1 MLPFAQVWMV
11 DFEFKADPGERPY
24 PICLVARELY
34 SGKVIRRWRDEFGPA
49 PPYPIGEDSLFVAY
63 YASAELG
70 CHRVLGWPMP
80 ANILDLFVEFRHRT
94 NGHATPAG
102 RGLLGASVYFG
113 LDHIGAVE
121 KKEMRELAM
130 RGGPW
135 TAEER
140 AALLDYCQ
148 SDVDALARLLP
159 AMAPQIDLKRALLR
173 GAYMK
178 AVAAMEHA
186 GVPIDTAALDV
197 LRQNWTA
204 IQDRLIADIDSDYHV
219 FEGRTFKHDRFE
231 KFLIRSNIP
240 WPRLESGQLDLCDDT
255 FRQMAKGYPVISPL
269 RELRHALSE
278 MRLSNLQVGADRR
291 NRAMLSPFSS
301 RTGRNQ
307 PSNTKFIFGPSVWL
321 CGLIAPPPGY
331 GLAYVDWSQQEF
343 GIAAALSG
351 DLAMQAAYQSGD
363 PYLAFAKQAG
373 LVPMDATKESHGPQ
387 RELCKQCV
395 LGTQYGMEQYTLA
408 RRIGSPPIVAR
419 ELLRAHHETY
429 PIFWRWSDAALDCAT
444 LRNSLSTVFGWRINV
459 GADFNPRSLRNF
471 PMQANG
477 SELLRLACCLGT
489 ERGIQ
494 ICAPVHDAVL
504 IAAPL
509 ERLDADIGAMQEA
522 MAKASRHV
530 LDGFELRSDA
540 KIIRYPDHYMDER
553 RRHHAGPRM
562 GAHKR
567 WRLQ

>member
-204 IQDRLIADIDSDYHV
+204 I
-219 FEGRTFKHDRFE
+219 
-231 KFLIRSNIP
+231 
-240 WPRLESGQLDLCDDT
+240 
-255 FRQMAKGYPVISPL
+255 
-269 RELRHALSE
+269 
-278 MRLSNLQVGADRR
+278 
-291 NRAMLSPFSS
+291 
-301 RTGRNQ
+301 
-307 PSNTKFIFGPSVWL
+307 
-321 CGLIAPPPGY
+321 
-331 GLAYVDWSQQEF
+331 
-343 GIAAALSG
+343 
-351 DLAMQAAYQSGD
+351 
-363 PYLAFAKQAG
+363 
-373 LVPMDATKESHGPQ
+373 
-387 RELCKQCV
+387 
-395 LGTQYGMEQYTLA
+395 
-408 RRIGSPPIVAR
+408 
-419 ELLRAHHETY
+419 
-429 PIFWRWSDAALDCAT
+429 
-444 LRNSLSTVFGWRINV
+444 
-459 GADFNPRSLRNF
+459 
-471 PMQANG
+471 
-477 SELLRLACCLGT
+477 
-489 ERGIQ
+489 
-494 ICAPVHDAVL
+494 
-504 IAAPL
+504 
-509 ERLDADIGAMQEA
+509 
-522 MAKASRHV
+522 
-530 LDGFELRSDA
+530 
-540 KIIRYPDHYMDER
+540 
-553 RRHHAGPRM
+553 
-562 GAHKR
+562 
-567 WRLQ
+567 